1 MINIVRDWNDRCD
14 GCGKIKEN
22 NTLVIISPYEYSS
35 VSSSTKLCSKCRRE
49 LIKKLITLKED

>member
-1 MINIVRDWNDRCD
+1 MISIIRNWDCHCD
-14 GCGKIKEN
+14 GCGKANEN
-22 NTLVIISPYEYSS
+22 NIFVIVSTDTYSP

>member
-1 MINIVRDWNDRCD
+1 MINIVRDWNSQCD
-14 GCGKIKEN
+14 GCGKIKED
-22 NTLVIISPYEYSS
+22 NTLVIISPYTYSS